1 MVQEIPHAE
10 IGPVKALGNP
20 VKMSATP
27 PRLRTAAPALGADTE
42 AILRELGYADG
53 DIAAL
58 RERQVV

>member
-1 MVQEIPHAE
+1 V
-10 IGPVKALGNP
+10 
-20 VKMSATP
+20 
-27 PRLRTAAPALGADTE
+27 RTAAPALGADAD